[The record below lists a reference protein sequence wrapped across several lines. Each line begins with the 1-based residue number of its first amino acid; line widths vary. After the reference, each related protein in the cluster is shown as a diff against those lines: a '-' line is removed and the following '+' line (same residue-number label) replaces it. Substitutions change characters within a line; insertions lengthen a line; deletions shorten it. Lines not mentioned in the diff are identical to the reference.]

1 MRILVATDGS
11 ETAGAAV
18 RFAATLAVRCPKSR
32 LTVITVGT
40 LPARLWQRRARS
52 GRQETSIEE
61 RERVWSEKVLERGRR
76 EAERLGAR
84 VRSAYVG
91 INRLEPFA
99 ETIARAAGR
108 EKADLVVVGSGGAKE
123 LVRYTLGSITHRL
136 IHVTR
141 LPVAVVR
148 ADAGI
153 KRSPVRI
160 LVATDGSKPSRGAV
174 RFAARLANA
183 IPRARLVVLTVS
195 TVAADIALTGATLV
209 RALGILPDLD
219 RAERESAERTLR
231 EAAKETRSLGRR
243 VQFVYRKPGRPTR
256 AAQAIVREAAL
267 QAAGL
272 IVLGNA
278 GRSAAND
285 LLLGS
290 VAQRVLDLSRRPV
303 VLVRASRRRR
313 V

>member
-1 MRILVATDGS
+1 MTVLVATDGS

-18 RFAATLAVRCPKSR
+18 RFAGTLSVRCRKSS
-32 LTVITVGT
+32 LTVITVGN
-40 LPARLWQRRARS
+40 LPTRLWERRARS
-52 GRQETSIEE
+52 GRPGTSIEE

-91 INRLEPFA
+91 TNRLEPFA
-99 ETIARAAGR
+99 EAISRAAGR

-136 IHVTR
+136 VHVTR

-148 ADAGI
+148 AGAGI
-153 KRSPVRI
+153 RKSPVRI
-160 LVATDGSKPSRGAV
+160 LVATDGSKPSREAV
-174 RFAARLANA
+174 RFAARLASG

-195 TVAADIALTGATLV
+195 TLAAGIALTGASLV

-219 RAERESAERTLR
+219 RAEREAGERTLR
-231 EAAKETRSLGRR
+231 AAAKEIRGLGKSVRFVNRR
-243 VQFVYRKPGRPTR
+243 PGRPLR
-256 AAQAIVREAAL
+256 AAEVIVREAAL
-267 QAAGL
+267 QSADL

-278 GRSAAND
+278 GRSAIND
-285 LLLGS
+285 LVLGS

-303 VLVRASRRRR
+303 VLVRASRTRKT
-313 V
+313 

>member
-1 MRILVATDGS
+1 MKVLVATDGS

-18 RFAATLAVRCPKSR
+18 RFAAALAVRCAKSS
-32 LTVITVGT
+32 LTVITVGN
-40 LPARLWQRRARS
+40 LPTRMWQRRARS
-52 GRQETSIEE
+52 GRLETSIEE

-91 INRLEPFA
+91 TNRLEPFA
-99 ETIARAAGR
+99 QTIARAAAR

-136 IHVTR
+136 VHVVR

-148 ADAGI
+148 AGARL

-160 LVATDGSKPSRGAV
+160 LVATDGSKPSREAV
-174 RFAARLANA
+174 RFAARLASG

-195 TVAADIALTGATLV
+195 TVAADIALTGASLV

-219 RAERESAERTLR
+219 RADRKAGERTLR
-231 EAAKETRSLGRR
+231 DAAKQTRRLSKR
-243 VQFVYRKPGRPTR
+243 VRFVYRKPGRPLR

-267 QAAGL
+267 QSADL

-278 GRSAAND
+278 GRSAISD
-285 LLLGS
+285 LVLGS

-303 VLVRASRRRR
+303 VLVRASRRRKP
-313 V
+313 

>member
-1 MRILVATDGS
+1 VRILVATDGS
-11 ETAGAAV
+11 ESAGAAV
-18 RFAATLAVRCPKSR
+18 RFAASLAARCPKSS
-32 LTVITVGT
+32 LTVITVGS
-40 LPARLWQRRARS
+40 LPTRLWQRRARS
-52 GRQETSIEE
+52 DRLETSIEE
-61 RERVWSEKVLERGRR
+61 RERVWSERVLERGRR
-76 EAERLGAR
+76 DAERLGAR

-123 LVRYTLGSITHRL
+123 LVRYTLGSVTHRL
-136 IHVTR
+136 VHVTR

-148 ADAGI
+148 AGARL
-153 KRSPVRI
+153 KRGPVRI
-160 LVATDGSKPSRGAV
+160 LVATDGSKPSREAV
-174 RFAARLANA
+174 RFAARLASD

-195 TVAADIALTGATLV
+195 TVAADIALTGASLV

-219 RAERESAERTLR
+219 RAEREAGERTLR
-231 EAAKETRSLGRR
+231 AAAKETRRLAKR
-243 VQFVYRKPGRPTR
+243 VRFVYRKPGRPLR

-267 QAAGL
+267 QSADL

-278 GRSAAND
+278 GRSAIND
-285 LLLGS
+285 LVLGS

-303 VLVRASRRRR
+303 VLVRHARRGRP
-313 V
+313 

>member
-1 MRILVATDGS
+1 MKILAATDGS

-18 RFAATLAVRCPKSR
+18 RFAAVLAARCRKSS
-32 LTVITVGT
+32 LTVITVGSFPT
-40 LPARLWQRRARS
+40 RQWLRRPGSDRLKSPIQ
-52 GRQETSIEE
+52 E
-61 RERVWSEKVLERGRR
+61 RERAWSERVLERGRR

-136 IHVTR
+136 VHVTR

-148 ADAGI
+148 AGAGI

-160 LVATDGSKPSRGAV
+160 LVATDGSKPSREAV
-174 RFAARLANA
+174 RFAARLASD

-195 TVAADIALTGATLV
+195 TVAADIASTGASLV

-219 RAERESAERTLR
+219 RAEREAGERTLR
-231 EAAKETRSLGRR
+231 AAAKETRRLSKR
-243 VQFVYRKPGRPTR
+243 VRFVYRKPGRPMR

-267 QAAGL
+267 QSADL

-278 GRSAAND
+278 GRSAIND
-285 LLLGS
+285 LVLGS

-303 VLVRASRRRR
+303 VLVRAARRRK
-313 V
+313 

>member
-18 RFAATLAVRCPKSR
+18 RFAASLAARCSKSS
-32 LTVITVGT
+32 LTVITVGS
-40 LPARLWQRRARS
+40 LPTRLWRRPPRS
-52 GRQETSIEE
+52 GRLEGPIEE
-61 RERVWSEKVLERGRR
+61 RERAWSERVLERGRR
-76 EAERLGAR
+76 DAERLCTR

-91 INRLEPFA
+91 ISRPEPFA
-99 ETIARAAGR
+99 ETIARFAGR

-136 IHVTR
+136 VHVAR

-148 ADAGI
+148 AGARL

-160 LVATDGSKPSRGAV
+160 LVATDGSKPSREAV
-174 RFAARLANA
+174 RFAARLASD

-195 TVAADIALTGATLV
+195 TVAADLALTGASLV

-219 RAERESAERTLR
+219 RAEREAGERTLR
-231 EAAKETRSLGRR
+231 AAARETRRLARR
-243 VQFVYRKPGRPTR
+243 ARFVYRKPGRPLR

-267 QAAGL
+267 QSADL

-278 GRSAAND
+278 GRSAIND
-285 LLLGS
+285 LVLGS
-290 VAQRVLDLSRRPV
+290 VAQRVLDLSPRPV
-303 VLVRASRRRR
+303 VLVRAARRRKP
-313 V
+313 

>member
-1 MRILVATDGS
+1 MRMMVATDGS

-18 RFAATLAVRCPKSR
+18 RFAATLAARCAKSS
-32 LTVITVGT
+32 LAVITVGS
-40 LPARLWQRRARS
+40 LPTRLWQRRARS
-52 GRQETSIEE
+52 GRLETSIEE

-76 EAERLGAR
+76 DAERLCTR

-91 INRLEPFA
+91 VNRLEPFA

-108 EKADLVVVGSGGAKE
+108 EKADLIVVGSGGAKE

-136 IHVTR
+136 VHVTR

-148 ADAGI
+148 AGAGI

-160 LVATDGSKPSRGAV
+160 LVATDGSKPSREAV
-174 RFAARLANA
+174 RFAARLASD

-195 TVAADIALTGATLV
+195 TVAADIASTGVSLV
-209 RALGILPDLD
+209 RALGILPELD
-219 RAERESAERTLR
+219 RAEREAGERSLR
-231 EAAKETRSLGRR
+231 AAAKETRRLAKR
-243 VQFVYRKPGRPTR
+243 VRFIYRKPGRPLR

-267 QAAGL
+267 QSADL

-278 GRSAAND
+278 GRSAIKD
-285 LLLGS
+285 LVLGS

-303 VLVRASRRRR
+303 VLVRASRRRKP
-313 V
+313 

>member
-1 MRILVATDGS
+1 MKVLVATDGS

-18 RFAATLAVRCPKSR
+18 RFAATLAVRCRKSS
-32 LTVITVGT
+32 LTVITVGN
-40 LPARLWQRRARS
+40 LPTRLWQRRARS
-52 GRQETSIEE
+52 GRLETSIEE

-91 INRLEPFA
+91 TNRLEPFA
-99 ETIARAAGR
+99 ETIARAAAR
-108 EKADLVVVGSGGAKE
+108 EKADLLVVGSGGAKE

-136 IHVTR
+136 VHVAR

-148 ADAGI
+148 AGARL

-160 LVATDGSKPSRGAV
+160 LVATDGSKPSREAV
-174 RFAARLANA
+174 RFAARLASG

-195 TVAADIALTGATLV
+195 TVAADIALTGASLV

-219 RAERESAERTLR
+219 RAERKAGERALR
-231 EAAKETRSLGRR
+231 DVAKDTRGLAKR
-243 VQFVYRKPGRPTR
+243 VRFVYRKPARPLR
-256 AAQAIVREAAL
+256 AAEIIVQEAAL
-267 QAAGL
+267 QSADL

-278 GRSAAND
+278 GRSAISD

-303 VLVRASRRRR
+303 VLVRASRRRKP
-313 V
+313 

>member
-1 MRILVATDGS
+1 
-11 ETAGAAV
+11 
-18 RFAATLAVRCPKSR
+18 
-32 LTVITVGT
+32 
-40 LPARLWQRRARS
+40 
-52 GRQETSIEE
+52 
-61 RERVWSEKVLERGRR
+61 
-76 EAERLGAR
+76 

-136 IHVTR
+136 VHVTR

-148 ADAGI
+148 AGAGI

-160 LVATDGSKPSRGAV
+160 LVATDGSKPSREAV
-174 RFAARLANA
+174 RFAARLASD

-195 TVAADIALTGATLV
+195 TVAADIASTGASLV

-219 RAERESAERTLR
+219 RAEREAGERTLR
-231 EAAKETRSLGRR
+231 AAAKETRRLSKR
-243 VQFVYRKPGRPTR
+243 VRFVYRKPGRPMR

-267 QAAGL
+267 QSADL

-278 GRSAAND
+278 GRSAIND
-285 LLLGS
+285 LVLGS

-303 VLVRASRRRR
+303 VLVRAARRRKS
-313 V
+313 